1 MKKWNPVLKLSSQTI
16 PEKIDQAR
24 YIVAS
29 MEKNKDVFPNPVPLL
44 VDMLLIVN
52 ELQDFYTDSRG
63 GDKELAV
70 KLNAKAFDFD
80 NELTSL
86 ANYVQT
92 IANRDNEIGDVI
104 IVSAGMNLRKVI
116 GPRIKKFEAENTKMP
131 GRVALKTK
139 GEGRASYIWEYSL
152 DQEEWISG
160 KTTIRSK
167 VVFNNLIPGNRYYF
181 RVAIVKEEQEP
192 WSHVIHLIVT

>member
-1 MKKWNPVLKLSSQTI
+1 MKKWNAVLRLSSQTI

-29 MEKNKDVFPNPVPLL
+29 MEKNKDVFPIPIPSLE
-44 VDMLLIVN
+44 DITLIIN
-52 ELQDFYTDSRG
+52 ELQDLHTASRG
-63 GDKELAV
+63 GDKEFVA

-80 NELTSL
+80 VELTSL

-92 IANRDNEIGDVI
+92 IANKENEIGDVI
-104 IVSAGMNLRKVI
+104 IVSAGMDLRKMT
-116 GPRIKKFEAENTKMP
+116 GPRTQKFEVMNTKMP
-131 GRVALKTK
+131 GRVVLKTK

-152 DQEEWISG
+152 DQEHWTSG
-160 KTTIRSK
+160 KTTLTSK
-167 VVFNNLIPGNRYYF
+167 TIFNNLKPGNRYYF